1 LISQGIACQ
10 PPSKEYTKGEKKDI
24 YGVLPYVAPE
34 LLKEK
39 EYSKAS
45 DIYGFGIIMIEIL
58 SEEPPY
64 NDQAHGTELTY
75 KIYKGKR
82 PQIPPRILEKLILR
96 CIDSNPEKLPTAKG
110 LKENFH
116 HWIMKDHFSLLL
128 GKNFQFEK
136 EFFYTITIIF

>member
-1 LISQGIACQ
+1 LVSQGIATISDLGLCQ

-64 NDQAHGTELTY
+64 NDQAHGAELAI
-75 KIYKGKR
+75 KFIKVKDLKF
-82 PQIPPRILEKLILR
+82 QEKLL
-96 CIDSNPEKLPTAKG
+96 G
-110 LKENFH
+110 FLK
-116 HWIMKDHFSLLL
+116 I
-128 GKNFQFEK
+128 
-136 EFFYTITIIF
+136 

>member
-1 LISQGIACQ
+1 MISQGIACQ

-45 DIYGFGIIMIEIL
+45 DIYGFGIVMIEIL

-64 NDQAHGTELTY
+64 NDQAHGAELA
-75 KIYKGKR
+75 
-82 PQIPPRILEKLILR
+82 ILHIKFIKVKDLKFQEKLLR
-96 CIDSNPEKLPTAKG
+96 F
-110 LKENFH
+110 LKN
-116 HWIMKDHFSLLL
+116 
-128 GKNFQFEK
+128 
-136 EFFYTITIIF
+136 